1 MLFIIIG
8 VRKLPN
14 NVLNKIIIKDTNKI
28 FLYLENNKFISILQ
42 DLNRLL
48 IKLIEKTKAY
58 ILKNAKIK
66 ALIISN
72 GNIYAKLINIPLKPK
87 FNTIALIEKPKINAI
102 DIKITKIRGIPIIDI
117 PRTQITKVYNKLDDI
132 LDFNVSK

>member
-28 FLYLENNKFISILQ
+28 FLYLENNYYISILQ

-48 IKLIEKTKAY
+48 IKLIEKT
-58 ILKNAKIK
+58 NA
-66 ALIISN
+66 
-72 GNIYAKLINIPLKPK
+72 
-87 FNTIALIEKPKINAI
+87 
-102 DIKITKIRGIPIIDI
+102 
-117 PRTQITKVYNKLDDI
+117 
-132 LDFNVSK
+132 